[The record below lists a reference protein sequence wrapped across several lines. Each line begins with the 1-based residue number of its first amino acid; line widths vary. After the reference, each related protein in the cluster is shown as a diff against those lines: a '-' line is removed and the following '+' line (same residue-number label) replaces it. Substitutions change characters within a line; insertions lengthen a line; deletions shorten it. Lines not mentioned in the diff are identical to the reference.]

1 MPFADEQPS
10 PFEVARKSIQ
20 VEFDESGRALRE
32 VTLMLEQSQV
42 EVSKLSQR
50 NTAITAHLQQ
60 IQSQPASVS
69 FEEMRMAY
77 DSALDAQQRLFVMRG
92 QLEKLKGDQAHQ
104 KEYRSLLEK
113 MMVWLDKPAETGAG
127 PSKSAAASIESIIQA
142 QEAERQRLS
151 RQMHDGP
158 AQALSNFILQTE
170 IAMRLMDID
179 IVQAREELNNLK
191 ASALSTFQKVRNFIF
206 ELRPMMLDDLGLS
219 PTIKRYVDT
228 CKEQTGMEV
237 SVTVSGQ
244 ERRLESYIEVM
255 IFRALQELLGNAA
268 RHSQASIVK
277 VIIDM
282 GESSIRVTVDDN
294 GKGFSTNTLKQGTSL
309 GLNLIRDR
317 VEILGGTFEIDST
330 IGKGSRITLAIPAKA
345 V

>member
-1 MPFADEQPS
+1 MPTAAEQSNPL
-10 PFEVARKSIQ
+10 EEARRSIQ
-20 VEFDESGRALRE
+20 VEYDDTARALRE

-42 EVSKLSQR
+42 EVTKLSQR
-50 NTAITAHLQQ
+50 NLAITTHLQQ
-60 IQSQPASVS
+60 IQNQGSAVS
-69 FEEMRMAY
+69 LEELRMAY

-92 QLEKLKGDQAHQ
+92 QLEKLKGDQTHQ
-104 KEYRSLLEK
+104 QHYRSMLEK
-113 MMVWLDKPAETGAG
+113 VMAVLDKPVEPGSG

-179 IVQAREELNNLK
+179 IGKAREELNSLR

-219 PTIKRYVDT
+219 PTIKRYADSF
-228 CKEQTGMEV
+228 KEQTGMEV
-237 SVTVSGQ
+237 SLSITGQ
-244 ERRLESYIEVM
+244 ERRLEGYLEIM
-255 IFRALQELLGNAA
+255 IFRALQELMGNAA
-268 RHSQASIVK
+268 RHSQGSLVK

-282 GESSIRVTVDDN
+282 GDSAIKVTVDDN
-294 GKGFSTNTLKQGTSL
+294 GKGFSTDALSQGKSL
-309 GLNLIRDR
+309 GINLIRDR
-317 VEILGGTFEIDST
+317 VEILGGSVDIDST
-330 IGKGSRITLAIPAKA
+330 IGKGSRITLSIPVKSS
-345 V
+345 